1 MRIYYDSETDT
12 FIRVKQRGKKEAF
25 DAVYLDAEVN
35 NSLHDFFTNLANIL
49 RDEEP
54 SIVLGEYEATIRRK
68 RITGECLG
76 AVVPYTT
83 CLIFRDSPHKFVD
96 IYV

>member
-1 MRIYYDSETDT
+1 MRIYYDAETDT

-25 DAVYLDAEVN
+25 DAVYLDTEVDK
-35 NSLHDFFTNLANIL
+35 SLHEFFLNLANIL

-54 SIVLGEYEATIRRK
+54 SIVLGEYEVTVRRK

-83 CLIFRDSPHKFVD
+83 CLIFHDSPHKFID